1 MILSRLPKTSP
12 VPFLSVE
19 TPNIRLILNFM
30 RDGHVDHQKYSED
43 VEKIQKEAQF
53 CLLDGLDKFCISKT
67 KLQKS
72 TILVDSDDDIVRVIR
87 ESKKNAVL
95 VVLYNSNPK
104 EISEQVAEAVML
116 CGDKID
122 VCLNFY
128 ELLLYTARQ
137 PIHPQMP
144 FPHWPP
150 YSIIPQ
156 HQQIHAN
163 QLPHFTRAAPLASN
177 NCGSFGGFGGFPGF
191 GAHFGNSNIPGSAST
206 FQASSSMEIPKR
218 PTPKRS
224 KFCLK
229 YYKKVGLKFFK
240 L

>member
-122 VCLNFY
+122 VCLKSCKERQGWLYMFHNKTTNKVSRATQLCYVSTTIENF
-128 ELLLYTARQ
+128 
-137 PIHPQMP
+137 INN
-144 FPHWPP
+144 
-150 YSIIPQ
+150 ID
-156 HQQIHAN
+156 
-163 QLPHFTRAAPLASN
+163 QL
-177 NCGSFGGFGGFPGF
+177 
-191 GAHFGNSNIPGSAST
+191 
-206 FQASSSMEIPKR
+206 
-218 PTPKRS
+218 
-224 KFCLK
+224 
-229 YYKKVGLKFFK
+229 
-240 L
+240 